1 MKSKKSKNK
10 GLTLIEMLLTIAMFS
25 ILYFVCM
32 PYFGEAYVSVN
43 DGTAEQMVIKLIS
56 STKSMAVAG
65 RVNEST
71 ITFKADG
78 TINIGDNTY
87 KLPSNFSFDISDN
100 KSFTFNLDGSVT
112 PSNQSII
119 IKRKGYSRNIAVK

>member
-1 MKSKKSKNK
+1 MQSKNSKNK
-10 GLTLIEMLLTIAMFS
+10 GLTLIELLLAIAMFA
-25 ILYFVCM
+25 ILFFVCM

-43 DGTAEQMVIKLIS
+43 DGTAEQMVINLIS

-78 TINIGDNTY
+78 TINIGNSTY

-100 KSFTFNLDGSVT
+100 KSFTFNLNGSVT
-112 PSNQSII
+112 PSNQSIT
-119 IKRKGYSRNIAVK
+119 IKRKGYSRSIAVK

>member
-1 MKSKKSKNK
+1 MKSKKRKNK
-10 GLTLIEMLLTIAMFS
+10 GLTLIEMLLTIAIFS
-25 ILYFVCM
+25 ILYFVCV

-43 DGTAEQMVIKLIS
+43 DGTAEQMVINLIS

-112 PSNQSII
+112 PSNQSIT
-119 IKRKGYSRNIAVK
+119 IKRKGYSKNIAVK